1 MNAFRNDIKITPM
14 KGEDDGWLLINMA
27 NKNYVPIIDLNP
39 EYFKQQDKPIKF
51 VIRKNQ
57 QGPDRYE

>member
-1 MNAFRNDIKITPM
+1 M